1 MWRKLSHNENGLCAK
16 SLQLCST
23 HCDPVDCSLPVSSV
37 HRILQARL
45 SEWVA
50 MSSRGSSQIQGS
62 NSCLLGLLHWPVG
75 CLPLAP
81 PPRKPENSLISPQN
95 INCIFSIWPSS
106 STLDTSLEN
115 WNKNIS
121 IGEGNGNP
129 LQYSCPENPMDR
141 GAWWATVMRLR
152 RVRHDWTK
160 HTHTYDWATHTH
172 THMIEQHTHTHT
184 HCSQRFQ
191 LSLRTSHPVQNRP
204 RHPSPPSRGSL
215 SSLDPGANH
224 FTSSTSA
231 PDQVQ
236 WTWCSVFLI
245 ASSNLWKQ
253 TLVAK
258 R

>member
-141 GAWWATVMRLR
+141 GAWWATVHEIAKSQAWLSN
-152 RVRHDWTK
+152 
-160 HTHTYDWATHTH
+160 THTHTH
-172 THMIEQHTHTHT
+172 THMIEQHKHTHTHT
-184 HCSQRFQ
+184 H
-191 LSLRTSHPVQNRP
+191 THTHDWATHTHTHTVP
-204 RHPSPPSRGSL
+204 RD
-215 SSLDPGANH
+215 SSLAWGRAILCKTDPGTPH
-224 FTSSTSA
+224 
-231 PDQVQ
+231 PHPEDP
-236 WTWCSVFLI
+236 
-245 ASSNLWKQ
+245 
-253 TLVAK
+253 
-258 R
+258 